1 MHADHFYLMPGQGYS
16 TIGLKPSIIEKL
28 HNITDEYFPG
38 MFLPSTLIIMMNE
51 IKRGYY
57 SVETHNIKIDLEGR
71 YNSLTIRSDVKLWLE
86 ENYTNLSE
94 EYKKKYR
101 SKSFA
106 QFLSYFLLNMIE
118 SKSEAQN
125 HVIKLKASDF
135 KWLIEEYKKRQ
146 SEGQQNEKTFEGFAN
161 EFLRELLKKVNEA
174 KKILTV

>member
-1 MHADHFYLMPGQGYS
+1 MPGQGYS
-16 TIGLKPSIIEKL
+16 TIGLKPIILEKL

-57 SVETHNIKIDLEGR
+57 TVNTHSLKIDLEGN
-71 YNSLTIRSDVKLWLE
+71 YNSITIRSDVKLWLE
-86 ENYTNLSE
+86 ENYDVFGE

-101 SKSFA
+101 IKSFA
-106 QFLSYFLLNMIE
+106 QFLSYFLVNMFQ
-118 SKSEAQN
+118 SKIEAQN

-146 SEGQQNEKTFEGFAN
+146 EIQNDKVDNQTFEQFAGD
-161 EFLRELLKKVNEA
+161 FLKELLSKVNEA
-174 KKILTV
+174 KKILTT